1 MEGLVSSSSES
12 LTSRSTESMEIDALS
27 VMENSPPRSDTPLNE
42 AGDDADADADAHN
55 PLSTDTEKSIIVTA
69 PSMDLP
75 DSPMMINGHSEE
87 EDEEVLPTF
96 HKRKRT
102 STINYDD
109 AGYGK
114 VTRGSPNDAPVK
126 RSKSGK
132 PVRGVIIG
140 VWRDSDQPDD
150 EDKHVIFG
158 FIDIHDRLRTRIYG
172 MNRRGEEVIGN
183 APTGAGGCWV
193 TFERVIFDSHL
204 AKLSPAE
211 VKEYVKIRSET
222 KPELTQQER
231 DEADA
236 KAVLKAK
243 EAVAQ
248 QEAALP
254 GGKPVVHRP
263 SLSRQSFN
271 RQSLPRQSLHKTPS
285 FQAVNAADLQTPKAS
300 PLAENKPHG
309 VLLGYWSESDE
320 PRVEDKHAVYGV
332 LSETDCFRV
341 KVQRLTRDGRYVD
354 GNFPVGAG
362 ALWLSYKKVVLEPH
376 LSSLSR
382 PEVKE
387 YVRIRQRE
395 QENRESDKERR
406 ANELKAAHQAKIN
419 VAEKGLDTGAD
430 VPASPELEIRHS
442 ARSENRVSARHQA
455 EAEAAAER
463 VRKEKAEARE
473 RQHEKTRKEVAL
485 AEAIIQ
491 ESAQMELKNNLKKL
505 NKVWIAQQAATTTPR
520 ASVPPGPS
528 EVVDSEVKYHHG
540 IKYERKQN
548 GPFQGKLV
556 SQAQILS
563 IDGEDYVEYRILTKP
578 SF

>member
-1 MEGLVSSSSES
+1 
-12 LTSRSTESMEIDALS
+12 
-27 VMENSPPRSDTPLNE
+27 
-42 AGDDADADADAHN
+42 
-55 PLSTDTEKSIIVTA
+55 
-69 PSMDLP
+69 
-75 DSPMMINGHSEE
+75 MINGHSEE

-243 EAVAQ
+243 AAVAQ

-254 GGKPVVHRP
+254 
-263 SLSRQSFN
+263 
-271 RQSLPRQSLHKTPS
+271 
-285 FQAVNAADLQTPKAS
+285 
-300 PLAENKPHG
+300 
-309 VLLGYWSESDE
+309 
-320 PRVEDKHAVYGV
+320 
-332 LSETDCFRV
+332 
-341 KVQRLTRDGRYVD
+341 
-354 GNFPVGAG
+354 
-362 ALWLSYKKVVLEPH
+362 VVLEPH